1 MAKNP
6 RKKEGVS
13 IESYDNANYKA
24 TDAYAAIIQR
34 LFDRTTEI
42 IAQAAARGTID
53 SDKPFSFADYPQ
65 LRTIMEDATN
75 ELANNMQ
82 GVIAKGTRKQ
92 WEYAGKKCDAFLASI
107 IDTSKLSK
115 KQLEQMRLRSL
126 SALSAF
132 QERKVGGMNLSQR
145 VWKYVDQYKQQLE
158 EALDVGLGE
167 GRSAAQL
174 ARDVRQ
180 NLVEPNRL
188 FRRVRDKRGNLQLS
202 RNAAAYHPGQGV
214 YRSSVKNAQRLTRSE
229 INMAYRESD
238 WQRWQSL
245 DFVVGFEVVRSN
257 HEPEYHCDLCDRL
270 AGRYPKTFK
279 FLGWHPQCRCHAVPI
294 MADYFSKDASNDRI
308 ARMRAALYGT
318 EYKKYVPKE
327 TITDLPD
334 GFKAYRKEMIA
345 KQKALPKGKK
355 LWKEPPYFIR
365 DNFEDGDIT
374 KDFIRSAQAKTVD
387 QVEPM
392 KMALSALPKEQ
403 QNAIRNRI
411 NNLELGEELE
421 DACYWYKISTQHWV
435 DMAAR
440 AYDDP
445 ENNWQLVDECDAEK
459 KRLESECDRRAA
471 TDMDLAKRLIGE
483 LQGKILEAKKWDN
496 DAAES
501 SAKMWKAYCDHFN
514 QEKAKRWGDYTAIV
528 AVSCQRQID
537 GLDKVI
543 TQMQSDWADV
553 KSDAKKV
560 VDAATDKST
569 VATMAALANETP
581 RNGRDAKTIIK
592 EIKDAIIALKR
603 AQTGIH
609 PGMKTDY
616 PKNADVDDSIK
627 AINDEMKAGERWLEH
642 GDCQLAIETNPN
654 NNGSTDMKGRIWL
667 TTERLKHVR
676 SAMAKIGQGKGDT
689 ITFDEADAMATF
701 WREITHNRNVPG
713 NMYITDVQRRYM
725 ELANEF
731 VARHSLDDF
740 YKALGCANPHP
751 EFKTNRKSTGYNEMV
766 TNYDYVID
774 KCGLDSGK
782 IFDSVR
788 SHLYTA
794 KYDDQATGLK
804 QGLVDGGLKYVG
816 GKKKGKAI
824 GKGDLT
830 SLVKLIK
837 DTRGT
842 TIWDADAGKWVT
854 KTKEQI
860 IDEWLIE
867 HDLIL
872 PPK

>member
-53 SDKPFSFADYPQ
+53 PDKPFSFADYPQ

-392 KMALSALPKEQ
+392 KMTLSALHKEQ
-403 QNAIRNRI
+403 QKAIRNRI
-411 NNLELGEELE
+411 NNLELGAELV
-421 DACYWYKISTQHWV
+421 DACYWHKISTQHWA

-459 KRLESECDRRAA
+459 KRLESECDRLTAM
-471 TDMDLAKRLIGE
+471 DMDTAKRLIGE

-514 QEKAKRWGDYTAIV
+514 QEKAKRWGDYIPIIGA
-528 AVSCQRQID
+528 SCQRQID
-537 GLDKVI
+537 GLEKTI
-543 TQMQSDWADV
+543 TQMQSDWAKV
-553 KSDAKKV
+553 KADAMAV
-560 VDAATDKST
+560 VNAATDKST
-569 VATMAALANETP
+569 VATLEALAKETP
-581 RNGRDAKTIIK
+581 RVGRDAKTIIK
-592 EIKDAIIALKR
+592 EIQDATKALKGMTDKLTSQVKDLGKTTIDKKDVADLPKQLDDDEIITR
-603 AQTGIH
+603 LGGGDQTSGSCASLSLAFIGNKH
-609 PGMKTDY
+609 GLDVIDY
-616 PKNADVDDSIK
+616 RG
-627 AINDEMKAGERWLEH
+627 GESQKFFSNTRWLVNMMESV
-642 GDCQLAIETNPN
+642 GGVT
-654 NNGSTDMKGRIWL
+654 
-667 TTERLKHVR
+667 TTESSAARL
-676 SAMAKIGQGKGDT
+676 
-689 ITFDEADAMATF
+689 
-701 WREITHNRNVPG
+701 RNWAVG
-713 NMYITDVQRRYM
+713 NMTSGKLYALRAGCHMAIVRLDAKGKMEYLELQSAYKNGFLPMTTGKDFQRRFGGMSSGWAYGTIVEISKLGNDVNM
-725 ELANEF
+725 RDILAYLN
-731 VARHSLDDF
+731 
-740 YKALGCANPHP
+740 
-751 EFKTNRKSTGYNEMV
+751 TNAT
-766 TNYDYVID
+766 
-774 KCGLDSGK
+774 
-782 IFDSVR
+782 
-788 SHLYTA
+788 
-794 KYDDQATGLK
+794 DQ
-804 QGLVDGGLKYVG
+804 
-816 GKKKGKAI
+816 KKGAS
-824 GKGDLT
+824 GT
-830 SLVKLIK
+830 IK
-837 DTRGT
+837 
-842 TIWDADAGKWVT
+842 
-854 KTKEQI
+854 
-860 IDEWLIE
+860 
-867 HDLIL
+867 
-872 PPK
+872 

>member
-53 SDKPFSFADYPQ
+53 PDKPFSFADYPQ

-392 KMALSALPKEQ
+392 KMTLSALPKEQ
-403 QNAIRNRI
+403 QKAIRNRI

-421 DACYWYKISTQHWV
+421 DACYWYKISNQHWV

-514 QEKAKRWGDYTAIV
+514 QEKAKRWGDYIPIIGA
-528 AVSCQRQID
+528 SCQRQID
-537 GLDKVI
+537 GLEKTI
-543 TQMQSDWADV
+543 TQMQSDWAKV
-553 KSDAKKV
+553 KADAMAV
-560 VDAATDKST
+560 VNAATDKST
-569 VATMAALANETP
+569 VATLEALAKETP
-581 RNGRDAKTIIK
+581 RVGRDAKTIIK
-592 EIKDAIIALKR
+592 EIQDATKALKGMTDKLTSQVKDLGKTTIDKKDVADLPKQLDDDEIITR
-603 AQTGIH
+603 LGGGDQTSGSCASLSLAFIGNKH
-609 PGMKTDY
+609 GLDVIDY
-616 PKNADVDDSIK
+616 RG
-627 AINDEMKAGERWLEH
+627 GESQKFFSNTRWLVNMMESV
-642 GDCQLAIETNPN
+642 GGVT
-654 NNGSTDMKGRIWL
+654 
-667 TTERLKHVR
+667 TTESSAARL
-676 SAMAKIGQGKGDT
+676 
-689 ITFDEADAMATF
+689 
-701 WREITHNRNVPG
+701 RNWAVG
-713 NMYITDVQRRYM
+713 NMTSGKLYALRAGCHMAIVRLDAKGKMEYLELQSAYKNGFLPMTTGKDFQRRFGGMSSGWAYGTIVEISKLGNDVNM
-725 ELANEF
+725 RDILAYLN
-731 VARHSLDDF
+731 
-740 YKALGCANPHP
+740 
-751 EFKTNRKSTGYNEMV
+751 TNAT
-766 TNYDYVID
+766 
-774 KCGLDSGK
+774 
-782 IFDSVR
+782 
-788 SHLYTA
+788 
-794 KYDDQATGLK
+794 DQ
-804 QGLVDGGLKYVG
+804 
-816 GKKKGKAI
+816 KKGAS
-824 GKGDLT
+824 GT
-830 SLVKLIK
+830 IK
-837 DTRGT
+837 
-842 TIWDADAGKWVT
+842 
-854 KTKEQI
+854 
-860 IDEWLIE
+860 
-867 HDLIL
+867 
-872 PPK
+872 

>member
-53 SDKPFSFADYPQ
+53 PDKPFSFADYPQ

-75 ELANNMQ
+75 ELANNIQ

-270 AGRYPKTFK
+270 AGRYPKSFK
-279 FLGWHPQCRCHAVPI
+279 FVGWHPQCRCHVIPI
-294 MADYFSKDASNDRI
+294 MADYFSEDASNERV

-334 GFKAYRKEMIA
+334 GFKEWMAENMEKSQEWA
-345 KQKALPKGKK
+345 ST
-355 LWKEPPYFIR
+355 PYFIR
-365 DNFEDGDIT
+365 DNFKNGNMANGLLREPRQLT
-374 KDFIRSAQAKTVD
+374 AT
-387 QVEPM
+387 QVAPPNV
-392 KMALSALPKEQ
+392 KFSALPADQRKTFET
-403 QNAIRNRI
+403 RI
-411 NNLELGEELE
+411 N
-421 DACYWYKISTQHWV
+421 
-435 DMAAR
+435 AAL
-440 AYDDP
+440 AYDDDDLKDACRRYGVDTAHYDDMLRQLCDDK
-445 ENNWQLVDECDAEK
+445 EGNWQLVDDVETERT
-459 KRLESECDRRAA
+459 RLESECDRRTAMDKQTASDMIAKLESAIPACEPWDGNAA
-471 TDMDLAKRLIGE
+471 TRAKTMLGRYRDCFN
-483 LQGKILEAKKWDN
+483 EAV
-496 DAAES
+496 AE
-501 SAKMWKAYCDHFN
+501 
-514 QEKAKRWGDYTAIV
+514 RWGNYIPIIGA
-528 AVSCQRQID
+528 SCQNQID
-537 GLDKVI
+537 TMLKAI
-543 TQMQSDWADV
+543 TA
-553 KSDAKKV
+553 AK
-560 VDAATDKST
+560 DDLQNAHNEGNAIINAATDKT
-569 VATMAALANETP
+569 KTTALTALLNETP
-581 RNGRDAKTIIK
+581 RDGRDALTLAK
-592 EIKDAIIALKR
+592 EIRDEIKRTSAALGMGDPNAVDDVLKTLKAEAITTNDVQPLAKSLSETDIIAR
-603 AQTGIH
+603 VGGGDQTG
-609 PGMKTDY
+609 GSC
-616 PKNADVDDSIK
+616 AS
-627 AINDEMKAGERWLEH
+627 AA
-642 GDCQLAIETNPN
+642 LAY
-654 NNGSTDMKGRIWL
+654 
-667 TTERLKHVR
+667 
-676 SAMAKIGQGKGDT
+676 A
-689 ITFDEADAMATF
+689 
-701 WREITHNRNVPG
+701 
-713 NMYITDVQRRYM
+713 
-725 ELANEF
+725 AN
-731 VARHSLDDF
+731 
-740 YKALGCANPHP
+740 
-751 EFKTNRKSTGYNEMV
+751 
-766 TNYDYVID
+766 
-774 KCGLDSGK
+774 KCGLDVLDFRGGRSTQ
-782 IFDSVR
+782 IFSRNGTIDAITKLLGGTVIKKGNDFTAAKELMDSMVEGHQYYFGVGQHVAIVR
-788 SHLYTA
+788 KT
-794 KYDDQATGLK
+794 ATGYEYLELQSSTNNGFHELTKERLK
-804 QGLVDGGLKYVG
+804 NRFGCKTRHSRYGKAYEITAELIDITKFTSSSDQLKKVLAYMNTSNADQ
-816 GKKKGKAI
+816 KKGA
-824 GKGDLT
+824 
-830 SLVKLIK
+830 S
-837 DTRGT
+837 GT
-842 TIWDADAGKWVT
+842 
-854 KTKEQI
+854 
-860 IDEWLIE
+860 
-867 HDLIL
+867 
-872 PPK
+872 PK

>member
-13 IESYDNANYKA
+13 IGSYDNANYKA

-53 SDKPFSFADYPQ
+53 PDKPFSFADYPQ

-158 EALDVGLGE
+158 DALDVGLGE

-392 KMALSALPKEQ
+392 KMTLSALPKEQ
-403 QNAIRNRI
+403 QKAIRNRI

-421 DACYWYKISTQHWV
+421 DACYWYKISNQHWV

-514 QEKAKRWGDYTAIV
+514 QEKAKRWGDYIPIIGA
-528 AVSCQRQID
+528 SCQRQID
-537 GLDKVI
+537 GLEKTI
-543 TQMQSDWADV
+543 TQMQSDWAKV
-553 KSDAKKV
+553 KADAMAV
-560 VDAATDKST
+560 VNAATDKST
-569 VATMAALANETP
+569 VATLEALAKETP
-581 RNGRDAKTIIK
+581 RVGRDAKTIIK
-592 EIKDAIIALKR
+592 EIQDATKALKGMTDKLTSQVKDLGKTTIDKKDVADLPKQLDDDEIITR
-603 AQTGIH
+603 LGGGDQTSGSCASLSLAFIGNKH
-609 PGMKTDY
+609 GLDVIDY
-616 PKNADVDDSIK
+616 RG
-627 AINDEMKAGERWLEH
+627 GESQKFFSNTRWLVNMMESV
-642 GDCQLAIETNPN
+642 GGVT
-654 NNGSTDMKGRIWL
+654 
-667 TTERLKHVR
+667 TTESSAARL
-676 SAMAKIGQGKGDT
+676 
-689 ITFDEADAMATF
+689 
-701 WREITHNRNVPG
+701 RNWAVG
-713 NMYITDVQRRYM
+713 NMTSGKLYALRAGCHMAIVRLDAKGKMEYLELQSAYKNGFLPMTTGKDFQRRFGGMSSGWAYGTIVEISKLGNDVNM
-725 ELANEF
+725 RDILAYLN
-731 VARHSLDDF
+731 
-740 YKALGCANPHP
+740 
-751 EFKTNRKSTGYNEMV
+751 TNAT
-766 TNYDYVID
+766 
-774 KCGLDSGK
+774 
-782 IFDSVR
+782 
-788 SHLYTA
+788 
-794 KYDDQATGLK
+794 DQ
-804 QGLVDGGLKYVG
+804 
-816 GKKKGKAI
+816 KKGAS
-824 GKGDLT
+824 GT
-830 SLVKLIK
+830 IK
-837 DTRGT
+837 
-842 TIWDADAGKWVT
+842 
-854 KTKEQI
+854 
-860 IDEWLIE
+860 
-867 HDLIL
+867 
-872 PPK
+872 

>member
-53 SDKPFSFADYPQ
+53 PDKPFSFADYPQ

-75 ELANNMQ
+75 ELANNIQ

-270 AGRYPKTFK
+270 AGRYPKSFK
-279 FLGWHPQCRCHAVPI
+279 FVGWHPQCRCHVIPI
-294 MADYFSKDASNDRI
+294 MADYFSEDASNERV

-334 GFKAYRKEMIA
+334 GFKEWMAENMEKSQEWA
-345 KQKALPKGKK
+345 ST
-355 LWKEPPYFIR
+355 PYFIR
-365 DNFEDGDIT
+365 DNFKNGNMANGLLREPRQLT
-374 KDFIRSAQAKTVD
+374 AT
-387 QVEPM
+387 QVAPPNV
-392 KMALSALPKEQ
+392 KFSALPADQRKTFET
-403 QNAIRNRI
+403 RI
-411 NNLELGEELE
+411 N
-421 DACYWYKISTQHWV
+421 
-435 DMAAR
+435 AAL
-440 AYDDP
+440 AYDDDDLKDACRRYGVDTAHYDDMLRQLCDDK
-445 ENNWQLVDECDAEK
+445 EGNWQLVDDVETERT
-459 KRLESECDRRAA
+459 RLESECDRRTAMDKQTASDMIAKLESAIPACEPWDGNAA
-471 TDMDLAKRLIGE
+471 TRAKTMLGRYRDCFN
-483 LQGKILEAKKWDN
+483 EAV
-496 DAAES
+496 AE
-501 SAKMWKAYCDHFN
+501 
-514 QEKAKRWGDYTAIV
+514 RWGNYIPIIGA
-528 AVSCQRQID
+528 SCQNQID
-537 GLDKVI
+537 TMLKAI
-543 TQMQSDWADV
+543 TAAKDDWQNAHNEGN
-553 KSDAKKV
+553 AIIN
-560 VDAATDKST
+560 AATDKT
-569 VATMAALANETP
+569 KTTALTALLNETP
-581 RNGRDAKTIIK
+581 RDGRDALTLAK
-592 EIKDAIIALKR
+592 EIRDEIKRTSAALGMGDPNAVDDVLKTLKAEAITTNDVQPLAKSLSETDIIAR
-603 AQTGIH
+603 VGGGDQTG
-609 PGMKTDY
+609 GSC
-616 PKNADVDDSIK
+616 AS
-627 AINDEMKAGERWLEH
+627 AA
-642 GDCQLAIETNPN
+642 LAY
-654 NNGSTDMKGRIWL
+654 
-667 TTERLKHVR
+667 
-676 SAMAKIGQGKGDT
+676 A
-689 ITFDEADAMATF
+689 
-701 WREITHNRNVPG
+701 
-713 NMYITDVQRRYM
+713 
-725 ELANEF
+725 AN
-731 VARHSLDDF
+731 
-740 YKALGCANPHP
+740 
-751 EFKTNRKSTGYNEMV
+751 
-766 TNYDYVID
+766 
-774 KCGLDSGK
+774 KCGLDVLDFRGGRSTQ
-782 IFDSVR
+782 IFSRNGTIDAITKLLGGTVIKKGNDFTAAKELMDSMVEGHQYYFGVGQHVAIVR
-788 SHLYTA
+788 KT
-794 KYDDQATGLK
+794 ATGYEYLELQSSTNNGFHELTKERLK
-804 QGLVDGGLKYVG
+804 NRFGCKTRHSRYGKAYEITAELIDITKFTSSSDQLKKVLAYMNTSNADQ
-816 GKKKGKAI
+816 KKGA
-824 GKGDLT
+824 
-830 SLVKLIK
+830 S
-837 DTRGT
+837 GT
-842 TIWDADAGKWVT
+842 
-854 KTKEQI
+854 
-860 IDEWLIE
+860 
-867 HDLIL
+867 
-872 PPK
+872 PK

>member
-42 IAQAAARGTID
+42 IARAAARGTID
-53 SDKPFSFADYPQ
+53 PDKPFSFADYPQ

-421 DACYWYKISTQHWV
+421 DACYRYKISTQHWV

-471 TDMDLAKRLIGE
+471 TDKQTASDMIAK
-483 LQGKILEAKKWDN
+483 LESAIPACEPWDGNAATRAKTMLGRYRDYFN
-496 DAAES
+496 EAVAE
-501 SAKMWKAYCDHFN
+501 
-514 QEKAKRWGDYTAIV
+514 RWGNYIPIIGA
-528 AVSCQRQID
+528 SCQNQID
-537 GLDKVI
+537 TMLKAI
-543 TQMQSDWADV
+543 TA
-553 KSDAKKV
+553 AK
-560 VDAATDKST
+560 DDLQNAHNEGNAIINAATDKT
-569 VATMAALANETP
+569 KTTALTALLNETP
-581 RNGRDAKTIIK
+581 RDGRDALTLAK
-592 EIKDAIIALKR
+592 EIRDEIKRTSAALGMGDPNAVDDVLKTLKAESITTNDVQPLAKSLSETDIIAR
-603 AQTGIH
+603 VGGGDQTG
-609 PGMKTDY
+609 GSC
-616 PKNADVDDSIK
+616 AS
-627 AINDEMKAGERWLEH
+627 AA
-642 GDCQLAIETNPN
+642 LAY
-654 NNGSTDMKGRIWL
+654 
-667 TTERLKHVR
+667 
-676 SAMAKIGQGKGDT
+676 A
-689 ITFDEADAMATF
+689 
-701 WREITHNRNVPG
+701 
-713 NMYITDVQRRYM
+713 
-725 ELANEF
+725 AN
-731 VARHSLDDF
+731 
-740 YKALGCANPHP
+740 
-751 EFKTNRKSTGYNEMV
+751 
-766 TNYDYVID
+766 
-774 KCGLDSGK
+774 KCGLDVLDFRGGRSTQIFSRSGTIDAITK
-782 IFDSVR
+782 LLGGTVIKKGNDFTAAKELMDSMVEGHQYYFGVGQHVAIVR
-788 SHLYTA
+788 KT
-794 KYDDQATGLK
+794 ATGYEYLELQSSTNNGFHELTKERLK
-804 QGLVDGGLKYVG
+804 NRFGCKTRHSRYGKAYEITAELIDITKFTSSSDQLKKVLAYMNTSNSDQ
-816 GKKKGKAI
+816 KKGA
-824 GKGDLT
+824 
-830 SLVKLIK
+830 S
-837 DTRGT
+837 GT
-842 TIWDADAGKWVT
+842 
-854 KTKEQI
+854 
-860 IDEWLIE
+860 
-867 HDLIL
+867 
-872 PPK
+872 PK

>member
-34 LFDRTTEI
+34 LFDRTTET

-53 SDKPFSFADYPQ
+53 PDKPFSFADYPQ

-158 EALDVGLGE
+158 DALDVGLGE

-392 KMALSALPKEQ
+392 KMTLSALPKEQ
-403 QNAIRNRI
+403 QKAIRNRI
-411 NNLELGEELE
+411 NNLELGAELV
-421 DACYWYKISTQHWV
+421 DACYWHKISTQHWA

-459 KRLESECDRRAA
+459 KRLESECDRLTAM
-471 TDMDLAKRLIGE
+471 DMDTAKRLIGE

-514 QEKAKRWGDYTAIV
+514 QEKAKRWGDYIPIIGA
-528 AVSCQRQID
+528 SCQRQID
-537 GLDKVI
+537 GLEKTI
-543 TQMQSDWADV
+543 TQMQSDWAKV
-553 KSDAKKV
+553 KADAMAV
-560 VDAATDKST
+560 VNAATDKST
-569 VATMAALANETP
+569 VATLEALAKETP
-581 RNGRDAKTIIK
+581 RVGRDAKTIIK
-592 EIKDAIIALKR
+592 EIQDATKALKGMTDKLTSQVKDLGKTTIDKKDVADLPKQLDDDEIITR
-603 AQTGIH
+603 LGGGDQTSGSCASLSLAFIGNKH
-609 PGMKTDY
+609 GLDVIDY
-616 PKNADVDDSIK
+616 RG
-627 AINDEMKAGERWLEH
+627 GESQKFFSNTRWLVNMMESV
-642 GDCQLAIETNPN
+642 GGVT
-654 NNGSTDMKGRIWL
+654 
-667 TTERLKHVR
+667 TTESSAARL
-676 SAMAKIGQGKGDT
+676 
-689 ITFDEADAMATF
+689 
-701 WREITHNRNVPG
+701 RNWAVG
-713 NMYITDVQRRYM
+713 NMTSGKLYALRAGCHMAIVRLDAKGKMEYLELQSAYKNGFLPMTTGKDFQRRFGGMSSGWAYGTIVEISKLGNDVNM
-725 ELANEF
+725 RDILAYLN
-731 VARHSLDDF
+731 
-740 YKALGCANPHP
+740 
-751 EFKTNRKSTGYNEMV
+751 TNAT
-766 TNYDYVID
+766 
-774 KCGLDSGK
+774 
-782 IFDSVR
+782 
-788 SHLYTA
+788 
-794 KYDDQATGLK
+794 DQ
-804 QGLVDGGLKYVG
+804 
-816 GKKKGKAI
+816 KKGAS
-824 GKGDLT
+824 GT
-830 SLVKLIK
+830 IK
-837 DTRGT
+837 
-842 TIWDADAGKWVT
+842 
-854 KTKEQI
+854 
-860 IDEWLIE
+860 
-867 HDLIL
+867 
-872 PPK
+872 

>member
-53 SDKPFSFADYPQ
+53 PDKPFSFADYPQ

-392 KMALSALPKEQ
+392 KMTLSALPKEQ
-403 QNAIRNRI
+403 QKAIRNRI
-411 NNLELGEELE
+411 NNLELGAELV
-421 DACYWYKISTQHWV
+421 DACYWHKISTQHWA

-459 KRLESECDRRAA
+459 KRLESECDRLTAM
-471 TDMDLAKRLIGE
+471 DMDTAKRLIGE

-514 QEKAKRWGDYTAIV
+514 QEKAKRWGDYIPIIGA
-528 AVSCQRQID
+528 SCQRQID
-537 GLDKVI
+537 GLEKTI
-543 TQMQSDWADV
+543 TQMQSDWAKV
-553 KSDAKKV
+553 KADAMAV
-560 VDAATDKST
+560 VNAATDKST
-569 VATMAALANETP
+569 MATLEALAKETP
-581 RNGRDAKTIIK
+581 RVGRDAKTIIK
-592 EIKDAIIALKR
+592 EIQDATKALKGMTDKLTSQVKDLGKTTIDKKDVADLPKQLDDDEIITR
-603 AQTGIH
+603 LGGGDQTSGSCASLSLAFIGNKH
-609 PGMKTDY
+609 GLDVIDY
-616 PKNADVDDSIK
+616 RG
-627 AINDEMKAGERWLEH
+627 GESQKFFSNTRWLVNMMESV
-642 GDCQLAIETNPN
+642 GGVT
-654 NNGSTDMKGRIWL
+654 
-667 TTERLKHVR
+667 TTESSAARL
-676 SAMAKIGQGKGDT
+676 
-689 ITFDEADAMATF
+689 
-701 WREITHNRNVPG
+701 RNWAVG
-713 NMYITDVQRRYM
+713 NMTSGKLYALRAGCHMAIVRLDAKGKMEYLELQSAYKNGFLPMTTGKDFQRRFGGMSSGWAYGTIVEISKLGNDVNM
-725 ELANEF
+725 RDILAYLN
-731 VARHSLDDF
+731 
-740 YKALGCANPHP
+740 
-751 EFKTNRKSTGYNEMV
+751 TNAT
-766 TNYDYVID
+766 
-774 KCGLDSGK
+774 
-782 IFDSVR
+782 
-788 SHLYTA
+788 
-794 KYDDQATGLK
+794 DQ
-804 QGLVDGGLKYVG
+804 
-816 GKKKGKAI
+816 KKGAS
-824 GKGDLT
+824 GT
-830 SLVKLIK
+830 IK
-837 DTRGT
+837 
-842 TIWDADAGKWVT
+842 
-854 KTKEQI
+854 
-860 IDEWLIE
+860 
-867 HDLIL
+867 
-872 PPK
+872 